1 MPSLCG
7 SLPFIDHATQIRM
20 DETIMD
26 RELES
31 TQEVEV
37 EMNVE
42 VDEREE
48 IKLEAHQTMEALQL
62 LEQGWGAVN
71 SAALERCRQLM
82 VDFRKELLLS
92 MGASTTTNMASG
104 GSISRKQQLSAK
116 RGAIMPN
123 ISQELIGSS
132 PNTSKTHTGRLQRGA
147 RRAKRRLPICDTEKV
162 RCLHC
167 DGLTLTSRDS
177 NANCCKNCGCI
188 LPCFEQE
195 P

>member
-1 MPSLCG
+1 MDDT
-7 SLPFIDHATQIRM
+7 IDI
-20 DETIMD
+20 
-26 RELES
+26 ELES
-31 TQEVEV
+31 TQKAEVEI
-37 EMNVE
+37 NVE
-42 VDEREE
+42 VDERQEM
-48 IKLEAHQTMEALQL
+48 KLEAHQTMEALQL
-62 LEQGWGAVN
+62 LEQGWGAMN

-92 MGASTTTNMASG
+92 MGASTTTNMASR

-116 RGAIMPN
+116 RGAMPN

-132 PNTSKTHTGRLQRGA
+132 PNTTKTHTGRLQRVA
-147 RRAKRRLPICDTEKV
+147 RRAKRWLPICDTEKV

-195 P
+195 T